1 LNIKR
6 WERPVYSSTAG
17 IRVLKN
23 RLPEQEELRISGKN
37 LIFRMQMDE
46 LTHRYIHGDPKALS
60 DLYATLQSSL
70 RLVAYH
76 HCRDKE
82 TAKDLVQDIFEK
94 LSGLDLETRASWFG
108 REGSNL
114 QAWLHVAVR
123 HKAMDDVKIRG
134 NRGKILESVR
144 YASVDRESVVVHDGL
159 SREGLLKMF
168 ECLQP
173 RQREVMA
180 MHIEGYKNEEIAE
193 SLRITYNTV
202 KNNLYEGRQRLR
214 RLWRIFME

>member
-1 LNIKR
+1 
-6 WERPVYSSTAG
+6 
-17 IRVLKN
+17 
-23 RLPEQEELRISGKN
+23 
-37 LIFRMQMDE
+37 MDE
-46 LTHRYIHGDPKALS
+46 LTQRYIQGDAEALS
-60 DLYATLQSSL
+60 EIYRRLQASL

-76 HCRDKE
+76 HCRDKD
-82 TAKDLVQDIFEK
+82 TAMDIVQDVFEK
-94 LSGLDLETRASWFG
+94 LSGLDVETRASWFG
-108 REGSNL
+108 REDANM

-123 HKAMDDVKIRG
+123 HKTMDFVKIRS

-144 YASVDRESVVVHDGL
+144 YASIDDQSIVVHDGL
-159 SREGLLKMF
+159 SREGMVKMF

-173 RQREVMA
+173 RQREVMT
-180 MHIEGYKNEEIAE
+180 MHIYGYKNEEIAE